1 MKAFLLSMALAG
13 LALAGCER
21 GRHEEVGG
29 VIQTKFPGQVTA
41 GGGTSGQVL
50 ARSAKPVTEGTYS
63 GGQPGIAGG
72 AGGTTGG
79 AATAGTVQETG
90 HGPSHGT
97 TQPSSL
103 GRPGARQPSGDKATP
118 AAPPPGTGAAPAV
131 QRDNP
136 PPAAPSH

>member
-1 MKAFLLSMALAG
+1 MKASILLVAAA

-50 ARSAKPVTEGTYS
+50 ARNAKPVTEGSYA
-63 GGQPGIAGG
+63 GGTPGIAGG

-79 AATAGTVQETG
+79 AATAGTVQESG
-90 HGPSHGT
+90 QGPSKGT
-97 TQPSSL
+97 TQPSSM
-103 GRPGARQPSGDKATP
+103 GRPGATLPPGEHGQPATP
-118 AAPPPGTGAAPAV
+118 ARGAPAGAA
-131 QRDNP
+131 QHDNP
-136 PPAAPSH
+136 PPAAPAH